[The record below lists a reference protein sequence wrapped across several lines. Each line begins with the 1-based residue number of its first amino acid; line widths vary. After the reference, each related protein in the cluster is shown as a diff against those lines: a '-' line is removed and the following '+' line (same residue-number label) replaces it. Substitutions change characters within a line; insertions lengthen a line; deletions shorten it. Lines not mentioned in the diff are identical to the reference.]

1 MCSSDLYNMAK
12 RIDGKAI
19 AAQIKQELKEQVQ
32 QLAKDNITVTLAVIQ
47 VGQDPASCVY
57 VRNKQRTCEELGIH
71 SLSYELEETTSEEKL
86 LSLIQEL
93 NAREDVDGILVQLP
107 LPGHINEKDV
117 LNAIDPAK
125 DVDGFH
131 PINVGKLHLKEDGF
145 VPCTPLGCM
154 ELLHRMGINPAGKR
168 AVVLGRSNLVGAP
181 VARLLLNENA
191 TVTIC
196 HSKTE
201 NLPQVCAEADIL
213 IAAVGRAKMVTAD
226 YVKEGAAVIDV
237 GINRSAEGKLVGD
250 VDFASVEPK
259 AGFITPVPKGV
270 GPMTITMLLKNTLK
284 AYRQHEGE

>member
-1 MCSSDLYNMAK
+1 MAQVIYGSEVSK
-12 RIDGKAI
+12 DIRAELSEQIGALR
-19 AAQIKQELKEQVQ
+19 AAGRRMPK
-32 QLAKDNITVTLAVIQ
+32 LAVIL
-47 VGQDPASCVY
+47 VGDNPA
-57 VRNKQRTCEELGIH
+57 
-71 SLSYELEETTSEEKL
+71 SLSYVTGKEKACTQVGMESELIKLPASTS
-86 LSLIQEL
+86 QAEL
-93 NAREDVDGILVQLP
+93 MAVVRRLNEDPAVDGILCQLP
-107 LPGHINEKDV
+107 LPQGLDSAQVIREIRPD
-117 LNAIDPAK
+117 K

-154 ELLHRMGINPAGKR
+154 ELLHRMGINPEGKR

-201 NLPQVCAEADIL
+201 NLAQVCAEADIL
-213 IAAVGRAKMVTAD
+213 IAAVGR
-226 YVKEGAAVIDV
+226 
-237 GINRSAEGKLVGD
+237 
-250 VDFASVEPK
+250 VEPK

-284 AYRQHEGE
+284 AYRHHEGE

>member
-1 MCSSDLYNMAK
+1 MAQVIYGSEVSK
-12 RIDGKAI
+12 DIRT
-19 AAQIKQELKEQVQ
+19 QLSEQMEA
-32 QLAKDNITVTLAVIQ
+32 LRGAGARMPKLAVIL
-47 VGQDPASCVY
+47 VGNNPA
-57 VRNKQRTCEELGIH
+57 
-71 SLSYELEETTSEEKL
+71 SLSYVTGKEKACAQVGMESELIRLPEATT
-86 LSLIQEL
+86 QDEL
-93 NAREDVDGILVQLP
+93 MAVVRRLNEDPAVDGILCQLP
-107 LPGHINEKDV
+107 LPRGLDSAQVIREIRPD
-117 LNAIDPAK
+117 K

-131 PINVGKLHLKEDGF
+131 PINVGKLYLKEDGF

-154 ELLHRMGINPAGKR
+154 ELLHRMGVNPSGKR

-213 IAAVGRAKMVTAD
+213 IAAVGRAKMVTAE

-237 GINRSAEGKLVGD
+237 GINRNEQGKLVGD

-259 AGFITPVPKGV
+259 AGFI
-270 GPMTITMLLKNTLK
+270 
-284 AYRQHEGE
+284 

>member
-1 MCSSDLYNMAK
+1 MAQVIYGSEVSK
-12 RIDGKAI
+12 DIRSELSEQI
-19 AAQIKQELKEQVQ
+19 AALRAFGRRMPK
-32 QLAKDNITVTLAVIQ
+32 LAVIL
-47 VGQDPASCVY
+47 VGENPA
-57 VRNKQRTCEELGIH
+57 
-71 SLSYELEETTSEEKL
+71 SLSYVTGKEKACTQVGMESELIKLPATTSQEEL
-86 LSLIQEL
+86 MAVVRRL
-93 NAREDVDGILVQLP
+93 NTDPNVDGILCQLP
-107 LPGHINEKDV
+107 LPDGLDSAQVIREIRPD
-117 LNAIDPAK
+117 K

-250 VDFASVEPK
+250 VDFASVKPK

>member
-1 MCSSDLYNMAK
+1 MPK
-12 RIDGKAI
+12 
-19 AAQIKQELKEQVQ
+19 
-32 QLAKDNITVTLAVIQ
+32 LAVIL
-47 VGQDPASCVY
+47 VGNNPA
-57 VRNKQRTCEELGIH
+57 
-71 SLSYELEETTSEEKL
+71 SLSYVTGKEKACAQVGMESELIRLPEATS
-86 LSLIQEL
+86 QDEL
-93 NAREDVDGILVQLP
+93 MAVVRRLNEDPAVDGILCQLP
-107 LPGHINEKDV
+107 LPRGLDCAQVIREIRPD
-117 LNAIDPAK
+117 K

-154 ELLHRMGINPAGKR
+154 ELLHRMGVNPSGKR

-213 IAAVGRAKMVTAD
+213 IAAVGRAKMVTAE

-237 GINRSAEGKLVGD
+237 GINRNEQGKLVGD

>member
-1 MCSSDLYNMAK
+1 MAQVIYGSEVSK
-12 RIDGKAI
+12 DIR
-19 AAQIKQELKEQVQ
+19 AQLSEQMEA
-32 QLAKDNITVTLAVIQ
+32 LRSAGARMPKLAVIL
-47 VGQDPASCVY
+47 VGNNPA
-57 VRNKQRTCEELGIH
+57 
-71 SLSYELEETTSEEKL
+71 SLSYVTGKEKACAQVGMESELIKLPEATT
-86 LSLIQEL
+86 QDEL
-93 NAREDVDGILVQLP
+93 MAVVHRLNEDPTVDGILCQLP
-107 LPGHINEKDV
+107 LPQGLDSAQVIREIRPD
-117 LNAIDPAK
+117 K

-154 ELLHRMGINPAGKR
+154 ELLHRMGINPSGKR

-213 IAAVGRAKMVTAD
+213 IAAVGRAKMVTAE
-226 YVKEGAAVIDV
+226 YVKKGAAVIDV
-237 GINRSAEGKLVGD
+237 GINRNDEGKLVGD
-250 VDFASVEPK
+250 VDFASVESK

-284 AYRQHEGE
+284 AYHQHEGK

>member
-1 MCSSDLYNMAK
+1 MAQVIYGSEVSK
-12 RIDGKAI
+12 DIRSELSEQI
-19 AAQIKQELKEQVQ
+19 AALRASGRRMPK
-32 QLAKDNITVTLAVIQ
+32 LAVIL
-47 VGQDPASCVY
+47 VGENPA
-57 VRNKQRTCEELGIH
+57 
-71 SLSYELEETTSEEKL
+71 SLSYVTGKEKACAQVGMESELIKLPASTSQEEL
-86 LSLIQEL
+86 MAVVRRL
-93 NAREDVDGILVQLP
+93 NADPDVDGILCQPP
-107 LPGHINEKDV
+107 LPDGLDSAQVIREIRPD
-117 LNAIDPAK
+117 K

>member
-1 MCSSDLYNMAK
+1 MAQVIYGSEVSK
-12 RIDGKAI
+12 DIRT
-19 AAQIKQELKEQVQ
+19 QLSEQMEA
-32 QLAKDNITVTLAVIQ
+32 LRGAGARMPKLAVIL
-47 VGQDPASCVY
+47 VGNNPA
-57 VRNKQRTCEELGIH
+57 
-71 SLSYELEETTSEEKL
+71 SLSYVTGKEKACAQVGMESELIRLPEATT
-86 LSLIQEL
+86 QDEL
-93 NAREDVDGILVQLP
+93 MAVVRRLNEDPAVDGILCQLP
-107 LPGHINEKDV
+107 LPRGLDSAQVIREIRPD
-117 LNAIDPAK
+117 K

-154 ELLHRMGINPAGKR
+154 ELLHRMGVNPSGKR

-213 IAAVGRAKMVTAD
+213 IAAVGRAKMVTAE

-237 GINRSAEGKLVGD
+237 GINRNEQGKLVGD

-259 AGFITPVPKGV
+259 TGFITPVPKGV

>member
-1 MCSSDLYNMAK
+1 MAQVIYGSEVSK
-12 RIDGKAI
+12 DIRTQLSEQMKALRG
-19 AAQIKQELKEQVQ
+19 AGARMPK
-32 QLAKDNITVTLAVIQ
+32 LAVIL
-47 VGQDPASCVY
+47 VGNNPA
-57 VRNKQRTCEELGIH
+57 
-71 SLSYELEETTSEEKL
+71 SLSYVTGKEKACAQVGMESELIRLPEATT
-86 LSLIQEL
+86 QDEL
-93 NAREDVDGILVQLP
+93 MAVVRCLNEDPAVDGILCQLP
-107 LPGHINEKDV
+107 LPRGLDSAQVIREIRPD
-117 LNAIDPAK
+117 K

-131 PINVGKLHLKEDGF
+131 PINVGKLYLKEDGF

-154 ELLHRMGINPAGKR
+154 ELLHRMGVNPSGKR

-213 IAAVGRAKMVTAD
+213 IAAVGRAKMVTAE

-237 GINRSAEGKLVGD
+237 GINRNEQGKLVGD

-259 AGFITPVPKGV
+259 SGFITPVPKGV

>member
-1 MCSSDLYNMAK
+1 MAVV
-12 RIDGKAI
+12 RRLN
-19 AAQIKQELKEQVQ
+19 E
-32 QLAKDNITVTLAVIQ
+32 
-47 VGQDPASCVY
+47 DP
-57 VRNKQRTCEELGIH
+57 T
-71 SLSYELEETTSEEKL
+71 
-86 LSLIQEL
+86 
-93 NAREDVDGILVQLP
+93 VDGILCQLP
-107 LPGHINEKDV
+107 LPRGLDSAQVIREIRPD
-117 LNAIDPAK
+117 K

-154 ELLHRMGINPAGKR
+154 ELLHRMGINPSGKR

-213 IAAVGRAKMVTAD
+213 IAAVGRAKMVTAE

-237 GINRSAEGKLVGD
+237 GINRNDEGKLVGD

-284 AYRQHEGE
+284 AYRQHEGK

>member
-1 MCSSDLYNMAK
+1 MAQVIYGSEVSK
-12 RIDGKAI
+12 DIRSELSEQI
-19 AAQIKQELKEQVQ
+19 AALRASGRRMPK
-32 QLAKDNITVTLAVIQ
+32 LAVIL
-47 VGQDPASCVY
+47 VGENPA
-57 VRNKQRTCEELGIH
+57 
-71 SLSYELEETTSEEKL
+71 SLSYVTGKEKACAQVGMESELIKLPASTSQEEL
-86 LSLIQEL
+86 MAVVRRL
-93 NAREDVDGILVQLP
+93 NADPDVDGILCQLP
-107 LPGHINEKDV
+107 LP
-117 LNAIDPAK
+117 
-125 DVDGFH
+125 DGLDSAQVIRE
-131 PINVGKLHLKEDGF
+131 INVGKLHLKEDGF

>member
-1 MCSSDLYNMAK
+1 MAQVIYGSEVSK
-12 RIDGKAI
+12 DIRSELSEQI
-19 AAQIKQELKEQVQ
+19 AALRASGRRMPK
-32 QLAKDNITVTLAVIQ
+32 LAVIL
-47 VGQDPASCVY
+47 VGENPA
-57 VRNKQRTCEELGIH
+57 
-71 SLSYELEETTSEEKL
+71 SLSYVTGKEKACAQVGMESELIKLPASTSQEEL
-86 LSLIQEL
+86 MAVVRRL
-93 NAREDVDGILVQLP
+93 NADPDVDGILCQLP
-107 LPGHINEKDV
+107 LPDGLDSAQVIREIRPD
-117 LNAIDPAK
+117 K

-237 GINRSAEGKLVGD
+237 GINRSAEGTLVGD

-259 AGFITPVPKGV
+259 AG
-270 GPMTITMLLKNTLK
+270 LKT
-284 AYRQHEGE
+284 R